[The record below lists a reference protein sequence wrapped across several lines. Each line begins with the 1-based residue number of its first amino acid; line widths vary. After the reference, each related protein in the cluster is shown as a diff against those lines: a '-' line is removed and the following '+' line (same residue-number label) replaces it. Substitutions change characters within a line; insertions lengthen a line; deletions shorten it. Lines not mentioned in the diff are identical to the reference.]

1 MAVNE
6 SSLSSDSVDFFSL
19 AVSNHVIVIL
29 TNNWMSTGSGLMTF
43 SVLLLKRISLPQL
56 MCASG

>member
-19 AVSNHVIVIL
+19 VVPNHVIVIL